1 MLLLLFLKEKLTHA
15 HPHQVEKLQEL
26 FPSANVTKMVS
37 RTPGIMYLDIDR
49 TIRPKAEWI
58 QQAVGLD
65 QPGLDRLVEEGEKA
79 QSYFWYNVLLVS

>member
-1 MLLLLFLKEKLTHA
+1 MPERKIDKPTHA
-15 HPHQVEKLQEL
+15 PSPPQVEKLQEL

-58 QQAVGLD
+58 RQAVGLD
-65 QPGLDRLVEEGEKA
+65 QPGLDRLVEEGEMA
-79 QSYFWYNVLLVS
+79 QSLFWIFIYL